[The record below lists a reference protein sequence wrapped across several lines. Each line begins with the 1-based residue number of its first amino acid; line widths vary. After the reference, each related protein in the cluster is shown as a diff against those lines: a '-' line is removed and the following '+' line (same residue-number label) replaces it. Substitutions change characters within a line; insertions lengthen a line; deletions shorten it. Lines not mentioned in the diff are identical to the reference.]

1 MNCNDILCGSHSS
14 YSKATPAKKVSSSKL
29 RQALDSDE
37 GELLSGWEED
47 SPRYLMSLP
56 DVVANP
62 SILLFSTVA
71 NNKALSDADAV
82 ASDEDIIYMEDL
94 ATRYVCL

>member
-1 MNCNDILCGSHSS
+1 
-14 YSKATPAKKVSSSKL
+14 
-29 RQALDSDE
+29 
-37 GELLSGWEED
+37 
-47 SPRYLMSLP
+47 MSLP

-94 ATRYVCL
+94 ATRYVFFIVITSNILLRRQYSAPSPDIDESDIGTRDEKIKRTYHGLVNIR